1 MVDVSGGIVVQGL
14 ATMAAGM
21 IIALACASARRS
33 PSFTRKLCRGMPR
46 WNPRSLAEQEKVVDT
61 IRTTFGL
68 GVGIGAIVFVI
79 GVGSLVV
86 GLSR

>member
-1 MVDVSGGIVVQGL
+1 MVQGL
-14 ATMAAGM
+14 VTMVAGI

-33 PSFTRKLCRGMPR
+33 QAFTQKLCRSMPR
-46 WNPRSLAEQEKVVDT
+46 WDARSISEQEKVVGT
-61 IRTTFGL
+61 VRTTFGL
-68 GVGIGAIVFVI
+68 GVGIGVLVFVI